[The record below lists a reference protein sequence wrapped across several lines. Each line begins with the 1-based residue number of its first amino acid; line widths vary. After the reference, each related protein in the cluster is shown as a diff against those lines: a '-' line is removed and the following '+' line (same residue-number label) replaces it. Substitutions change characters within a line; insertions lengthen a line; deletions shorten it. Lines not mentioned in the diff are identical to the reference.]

1 MLYLFILPRFYGF
14 SAMAPPLTLALL
26 AVPYILAIS
35 FLGQCLGALIIR
47 PEAAVLLLIGI
58 SLPLFFLVGIA
69 WPRDVIPHL
78 LARAADFIPSSAGI
92 DALLRANQMG
102 ASLADLHSQLS
113 TLWLL
118 VAVYGVAATL
128 LIVRDASRRSA

>member
-1 MLYLFILPRFYGF
+1 M
-14 SAMAPPLTLALL
+14 
-26 AVPYILAIS
+26 LAIS

-47 PEAAVLLLIGI
+47 REAAVLLLIGI
-58 SLPLFFLVGIA
+58 SLPLFFLVGVA

-92 DALLRANQMG
+92 DGLLRANQMG
-102 ASLADLHSQLS
+102 ASLADLHGQLS

-118 VAVYGVAATL
+118 VAVYGVAAML
-128 LIVRDASRRSA
+128 LIARDASRRPT